1 MLFRKKYITI
11 FFFAFIQTQ
20 VIGQNNTKTIIAE
33 VGKNG
38 LVFNLLYDHLFDQKK
53 WGFHAGGGT
62 TLINTNFELRTATV
76 GLFKLIG
83 KKQNFLELGLDAQY
97 HYAYE
102 YADDVK
108 GVTLVAPVFTYEGV
122 YCFAV
127 IGYRHFTERRLFRIG
142 FSPGVVEK
150 EFIPGAYIGYGF
162 IIKSKKP
169 K

>member
-1 MLFRKKYITI
+1 MLFRIKYITI
-11 FFFAFIQTQ
+11 IFFSFIQAQ
-20 VIGQNNTKTIIAE
+20 AIGQNNTKTIIVE
-33 VGKNG
+33 IGKNG

-53 WGFHAGGGT
+53 WGFHGGGGT

-108 GVTLVAPVFTYEGV
+108 GATLVAPVFTYEGV

-127 IGYRHFTERRLFRIG
+127 IGYRHFTERGLFRMG

-150 EFIPGAYIGYGF
+150 ELIPGAYIGYGF
-162 IIKSKKP
+162 ILKRKKP

>member
-1 MLFRKKYITI
+1 MLFRKKYFTI
-11 FFFAFIQTQ
+11 IFFAFVQLQ
-20 VIGQNNTKTIIAE
+20 AIGQNNTKTIIVE
-33 VGKNG
+33 FGKNG
-38 LVFNLLYDHLFDQKK
+38 LVFNLLYDQVFDQKK
-53 WGFHAGGGT
+53 IGFHVGGGT

-97 HYAYE
+97 HFASE
-102 YADDVK
+102 YANDVK
-108 GVTLVAPVFTYEGV
+108 GVTLVAPVYTYEGV

-142 FSPGVVEK
+142 FSPGVVET

-162 IIKSKKP
+162 IIKRKKSR
-169 K
+169 